1 MKDIN
6 FNELEFEIYDTVL
19 IRQSSSSSIFLI
31 NTTEG
36 DFIVRKLA
44 ERNKTNNILRKIYNL
59 LSSTTTSFFN
69 EAYIYRKINNI
80 EFQWFK
86 FPSLKK
92 TNQKNFIVIDFIPN
106 NGKVYTENID
116 KNKLIKALFEFQS
129 SDIFQNKFN
138 FNATYWL
145 ARLLRNTS
153 LEIFRHSFGGIR
165 KKYGMKLSI
174 RCTYLLI
181 SSRLKLTK
189 IHPLNMHKDLQYKK
203 DGTLNNII
211 INDKN
216 EYFFIDFESTTLE
229 KSWILIDIV
238 DICWS
243 VDSLVPDV
251 KLLSIYLNMLMKNNI
266 IKKKDIKSQIR
277 IALMRRSI
285 SIIESRGTTINS
297 VDKER
302 WRNFLQK
309 IILSNQEYNNWYA
322 CNILSKI
329 SIIQ

>member
-36 DFIVRKLA
+36 DFIVKKLA

-69 EAYIYRKINNI
+69 EVYIYRKINNMG
-80 EFQWFK
+80 FQWFK

-116 KNKLIKALFEFQS
+116 KNKLIRALFEFQS

-138 FNATYWL
+138 FSVTYWL
-145 ARLLRNTS
+145 VRLLRNTS
-153 LEIFRHSFGGIR
+153 FEIFRYSFGGIR

-181 SSRLKLTK
+181 SSKLKLTN
-189 IHPLNMHKDLQYKK
+189 IYSLNMHKDLQHKK

-251 KLLSIYLNMLMKNNI
+251 KLLSIYLNMLRKNNI

-285 SIIESRGTTINS
+285 SIIESRGKTINS

-309 IILSNQEYNNWYA
+309 IILSNQEYNNWYEY
-322 CNILSKI
+322 NILSKI
-329 SIIQ
+329 SIN